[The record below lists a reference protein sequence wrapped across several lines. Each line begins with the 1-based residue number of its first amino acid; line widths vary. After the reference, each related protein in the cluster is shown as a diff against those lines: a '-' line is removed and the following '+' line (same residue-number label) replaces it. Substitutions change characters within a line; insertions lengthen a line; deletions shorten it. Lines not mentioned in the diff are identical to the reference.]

1 MEESLDSEALDCNEE
16 VANHSSSSHDSGNP
30 PLQQSEF
37 ADLKNAVIRM
47 QNQMKQMCEK
57 MQGNQTDLS
66 MQASVKRKASVV
78 EEASQLSDDM
88 PHNSKKSENGQ
99 L

>member
-1 MEESLDSEALDCNEE
+1 MI
-16 VANHSSSSHDSGNP
+16 
-30 PLQQSEF
+30 Q
-37 ADLKNAVIRM
+37 M

-78 EEASQLSDDM
+78 EEASKLSDDM
-88 PHNSKKSENGQ
+88 PHNSQKSQNDQ
-99 L
+99 LGDLDFDEQLQGILESSQQPVDADCCFVEIRKGGTSVL